1 MFSLLKHIFTGESG
15 LEQVMPVVRGQVIAN
30 APLNKMTWLGVGGP
44 AEILFTP
51 ADMDDLEYF
60 LANQPN
66 APLTVIGG
74 GSNLLIRDGGIPGVV
89 VHLGKTFDSIV
100 VDGDKII

>member
-15 LEQVMPVVRGQVIAN
+15 LEQVMPAVRGQVIAD

-51 ADMDDLEYF
+51 ADIDDLE
-60 LANQPN
+60 
-66 APLTVIGG
+66 
-74 GSNLLIRDGGIPGVV
+74 
-89 VHLGKTFDSIV
+89 
-100 VDGDKII
+100 